1 MTEYQ
6 KTYIELK
13 KQFVATNEGP
23 DNVRA
28 LYTFKEELEQSEDQQ
43 AKEVLVDV
51 YDLLDFKK
59 DAYELLCQI
68 GNRSDKK
75 TLKRL
80 GTLKDY
86 AENWGNHYALPKP
99 KTPEEKQKEKE
110 RQAQLGLPA
119 FRYHPNPL
127 ETGAFE
133 ESADGVVCD
142 CCGKTTHI
150 FYTAPFYAV
159 EDIAYLCP
167 ECIANG
173 EAARKYDGSFQ
184 DDFSVDDGVDDPEK
198 LDELDP
204 PHPRLLRLAAGI
216 LARPLR
222 RLLRLPGPCGCQRTA
237 GPGCAGGGTGRSDV
251 GR

>member
-110 RQAQLGLPA
+110 RQAQLGLPFLLFLLFLRRFGLGESIMIA
-119 FRYHPNPL
+119 PVFRIVLQRAQPL
-127 ETGAFE
+127 EGLFIGTI
-133 ESADGVVCD
+133 SD
-142 CCGKTTHI
+142 
-150 FYTAPFYAV
+150 
-159 EDIAYLCP
+159 
-167 ECIANG
+167 
-173 EAARKYDGSFQ
+173 
-184 DDFSVDDGVDDPEK
+184 
-198 LDELDP
+198 
-204 PHPRLLRLAAGI
+204 LAEQFIGI
-216 LARPLR
+216 LLEVQQIIHIHQHFLG
-222 RLLRLPGPCGCQRTA
+222 LLILTLLKFFLEGI
-237 GPGCAGGGTGRSDV
+237 
-251 GR
+251 

>member
-110 RQAQLGLPA
+110 RQAQLGLPFLLFLLFLRRFGLGEGIMIA
-119 FRYHPNPL
+119 PVFRIVLQRAQPL
-127 ETGAFE
+127 EGLFIGTISDLAEQFV
-133 ESADGVVCD
+133 GV
-142 CCGKTTHI
+142 
-150 FYTAPFYAV
+150 
-159 EDIAYLCP
+159 
-167 ECIANG
+167 
-173 EAARKYDGSFQ
+173 
-184 DDFSVDDGVDDPEK
+184 
-198 LDELDP
+198 
-204 PHPRLLRLAAGI
+204 LLKVQQVIYIHQHFLGLLILTLLKFFLEGI
-216 LARPLR
+216 
-222 RLLRLPGPCGCQRTA
+222 
-237 GPGCAGGGTGRSDV
+237 
-251 GR
+251 